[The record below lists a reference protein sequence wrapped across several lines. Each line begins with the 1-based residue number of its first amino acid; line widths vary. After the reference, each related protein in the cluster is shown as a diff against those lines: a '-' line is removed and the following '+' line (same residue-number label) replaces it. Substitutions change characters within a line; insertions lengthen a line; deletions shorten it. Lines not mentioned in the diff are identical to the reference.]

1 MNKKIFMNDLSMQF
15 EVDDA
20 AHSVFANIEGRVND
34 ELYNQMY
41 GYMLGFD
48 KEMQLVIADNLLDA
62 VIYGWEHYTHIDH
75 VDDKLKSFYLLIDKE
90 LGRI

>member
-15 EVDDA
+15 EIDDA
-20 AHSVFANIEGRVND
+20 AYSVFVNIEGRVND

-48 KEMQLVIADNLLDA
+48 KEMQLVIADYLLDA
-62 VIYGWEHYTHIDH
+62 DFVKANYS
-75 VDDKLKSFYLLIDKE
+75 K
-90 LGRI
+90 